1 MEMIN
6 NDKVFFNPGDI
17 VELRHQLDN
26 TPTMYVVEKMTRTII
41 NKAGEKETMFLG
53 IKCRWFDVN
62 KVLHEAIFST
72 KDLIHVN

>member
-1 MEMIN
+1 MIN

-53 IKCRWFDVN
+53 IKCR
-62 KVLHEAIFST
+62 
-72 KDLIHVN
+72 